1 MIISFILEV
10 LKVLHED
17 RTLVNRLTSIAD
29 KRISKDRS
37 VSKKWIAMWK
47 NA

>member
-29 KRISKDRS
+29 ERISKDRS
-37 VSKKWIAMWK
+37 VSKKRIAM
-47 NA
+47 